1 MLTSCSPPPAQCIVG
16 LVLPRAPAPASPDG
30 TAAAAASNADAVSL
44 VLAHLFSFLPLV
56 RVAPETV
63 AVLARQI
70 SLALV
75 GAIILSSIRRVLQG
89 VARVRAPFAFAGR
102 ALTWFLVYSRFGFCG

>member
-1 MLTSCSPPPAQCIVG
+1 M
-16 LVLPRAPAPASPDG
+16 
-30 TAAAAASNADAVSL
+30 SL
-44 VLAHLFSFLPLV
+44 VLAHLFSFLPFV

-89 VARVRAPFAFAGR
+89 VARVRAPVCVCRSGVDALSDSSCLGR
-102 ALTWFLVYSRFGFCG
+102 YCA